1 MKCTMRKCIIE
12 HPYKTMFGLFL
23 LVVLGL
29 GLSSAYKSYRNTQSM
44 KLAQKY
50 FALSSSMQNLS
61 PDQNKLEES
70 VLEIDS
76 IKKDSAYSNMAH
88 LLIAKYYFEHKQY
101 DKSITAL
108 QFILKN
114 SASDDMASLAYI
126 RLVNVYI
133 AKNDFESAK
142 KIVLDKSLTGNI
154 ALAPAIYEVK
164 GDMYLAQ
171 KDYTQ
176 AISSYKQVLK
186 LDVSDDVKR
195 GAKVKLQLLGVNS

>member
-1 MKCTMRKCIIE
+1 MNCTMRKCIIE
-12 HPYKTMFGLFL
+12 HPYKTVLGLFL
-23 LVVLGL
+23 LIVLGL

-50 FALSSSMQNLS
+50 FALSSAMQTLS
-61 PDQNKLEES
+61 SDQNKLEGL
-70 VLEIDS
+70 VKEIDG

-88 LLIAKYYFEHKQY
+88 LLMAKYYFEHKQY
-101 DKSITAL
+101 DKSVDTL

-114 SASDDMASLAYI
+114 YASEDMVVLAYV

-133 AKNDFESAK
+133 ANNDFASAQ

-154 ALAPAIYEVK
+154 VLASAIYEVK

-171 KDYTQ
+171 KNYTQ

-195 GAKVKLQLLGVNS
+195 GAKVKLQLLGIST